1 MINQNKYMK
10 FLGLVIG
17 LFVLFGCVDSSTDDN
32 VFYQNWAESPIEGAF
47 KMDDWIVWGGSV
59 IKAED
64 GKYYMFASRWPKK
77 LSMGAWVTNSEIV
90 VAASVNPEG
99 PYEFKKV
106 VLPARGK
113 EHWDG
118 MATHNPNIK
127 YHKGKYILFYTGVNY
142 DFEQP
147 GDSVPSRDLY
157 EGAWNNKRIGIAVA
171 DSPLGLWQRMDKPVI
186 EPRKDMWDGAITS
199 NPAPVIHKDGSVLL
213 IYKSAPVPYP
223 ERNKNRKMRFGAVK
237 ADHYLGEY
245 KRVAKDNQITINP
258 IDTDVEDP
266 YIWYDGSKYLMLAK
280 CMDKSITGESGA
292 GFIAYSQDGLEWQIP
307 ENPAAYGRTLELSDG
322 SVEKMAKLERPQI
335 LLENGKP
342 THVFFA
348 CRNSKSEIF
357 NMVRPLKD

>member
-1 MINQNKYMK
+1 MK
-10 FLGLVIG
+10 LFIFVFGLIVLIG
-17 LFVLFGCVDSSTDDN
+17 CGTTPADDN
-32 VFYQNWAESPIEGAF
+32 VFNQNWGVSPREGAF

-77 LSMGAWVTNSEIV
+77 LSMGAWVTNSEV
-90 VAASVNPEG
+90 VLAVSEKPEG
-99 PYEFKKV
+99 PYKFKKV

-127 YHKGKYILFYTGVNY
+127 FHKGKYILFYTGVNY

-147 GDSVPSRDLY
+147 QDSVPSRDLY
-157 EGAWNNKRIGIAVA
+157 EKAWNNKRIGIAVS
-171 DSPLGLWQRMDKPVI
+171 DSPTGPWQRMDKPI
-186 EPRKDMWDGAITS
+186 IGPRENMWDGAITS
-199 NPAPVIHKDGSVLL
+199 NPAPVIHDDGSVLL

-223 ERNKNRKMRFGAVK
+223 ERNKNRKMRFGVVQ

-245 KRVAKDNQITINP
+245 KRVAENNQIKINP

-292 GFIAYSQDGLEWQIP
+292 GFIAFSHDGLEWQIP
-307 ENPAAYGRTLELSDG
+307 ENPKAYSKVITLSDG
-322 SVEKMAKLERPQI
+322 STEKMEKLERPQV
-335 LLENGKP
+335 LLENGSP

-357 NMVRPLKD
+357 NIVRPLKNY